1 MLAVSRVTKCFL
13 LLVRSSYDVPRAGR
27 EAGEFLA
34 FQRARLPTVHAEQD
48 RRLIGIWVDAVM
60 VDVPPQVFDCI
71 STSGRGPFQ
80 IRETVGLGGIW
91 QLCWLD
97 VASDERPDTLAEA
110 REALVSALL
119 GERPRSADRA
129 DQRFIP
135 VFDADDTLAFIQP
148 RIKRLQERFPDLIGS
163 PATWNRTTA
172 TLAT

>member
-1 MLAVSRVTKCFL
+1 M
-13 LLVRSSYDVPRAGR
+13 
-27 EAGEFLA
+27 
-34 FQRARLPTVHAEQD
+34 HAEQD

-60 VDVPPQVFDCI
+60 VEVPPQVFDCVSI
-71 STSGRGPFQ
+71 SGRRPIQ
-80 IRETVGLGGIW
+80 IRETVGLDGIW

-97 VASDERPDTLAEA
+97 VTSDGKSDTLAEM

-148 RIKRLQERFPDLIGS
+148 QIKRLQERFPDLIGL

>member
-1 MLAVSRVTKCFL
+1 MVSHLVNCFL
-13 LLVRSSYDVPRAGR
+13 LLARSRDDIPRAYR

-34 FQRARLPTVHAEQD
+34 FQRARLPTMHAEQD
-48 RRLIGIWVDAVM
+48 RRLIGIWVDTLM
-60 VDVPPQVFDCI
+60 VDVPPQVLG
-71 STSGRGPFQ
+71 SASASGRGPFQ

-97 VASDERPDTLAEA
+97 VVSDGRPDTLAEV

-135 VFDADDTLAFIQP
+135 VFDADDSLAFIQP
-148 RIKRLQERFPDLIGS
+148 QIKRLQELFPDLIGP